1 MNNVLTINYINH
13 VKNIIHLFQVDPID
27 YSKSTHKKITIPN
40 KTLSEI
46 LEIGDIIICELEC
59 YKLQ

>member
-13 VKNIIHLFQVDPID
+13 VKNIIHLFQEDPID

-46 LEIGDIIICELEC
+46 LEIGDIIICELDC